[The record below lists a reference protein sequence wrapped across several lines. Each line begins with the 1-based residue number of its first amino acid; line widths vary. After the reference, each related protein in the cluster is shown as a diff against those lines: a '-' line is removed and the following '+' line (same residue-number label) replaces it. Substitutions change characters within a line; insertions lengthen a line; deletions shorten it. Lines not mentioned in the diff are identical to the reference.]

1 MVIGIDYRSN
11 EVYNTYK
18 SILYQT
24 VLHARSSNFNKLF
37 FGFSAD
43 FEKKKLGAKQT
54 RKFAFVT
61 SKDQFSF
68 EVLENIQ
75 SKK

>member
-1 MVIGIDYRSN
+1 
-11 EVYNTYK
+11 
-18 SILYQT
+18 
-24 VLHARSSNFNKLF
+24 LHARSSNFNKLF